1 MTAQQ
6 ARLFEPLIA
15 VHVATAML
23 AVLLGA
29 FVLARQ
35 KGTPVHRGMGR
46 VWACAMAL
54 TALTSLFMPGTVWAV
69 DTPIG
74 RYGAIHLL
82 SLLTLVTLVRA
93 IQAVRTGQVVAH
105 RASMISLYVS
115 LLIAGA
121 FTLMP
126 TRILGAWLQAW

>member
-1 MTAQQ
+1 MAE
-6 ARLFEPLIA
+6 AFICDA
-15 VHVATAML
+15 V
-23 AVLLGA
+23 
-29 FVLARQ
+29 R
-35 KGTPVHRGMGR
+35 
-46 VWACAMAL
+46 
-54 TALTSLFMPGTVWAV
+54 
-69 DTPIG
+69 TPIG